1 MKLCKL
7 HCEAIAA
14 LLAVASTGVGAR
26 AGSSLPRQAGGATR
40 PVADVETL
48 VSGNSAFA
56 VDLYRRLGEGEGN
69 LFFSPYSIS
78 TVLAMAYAG
87 ARENTEK
94 EMAGTLHFSLE
105 QDKLHPAFVRFQAQL
120 KKIQQAGDIDL
131 YVANSLW
138 PQRDHP
144 FLQEYLQLLRRNY
157 GVSITMV
164 DYQTAPARET
174 SRQRINAWVK
184 QATRGKITEL
194 VAPQYLTDMTRLVL
208 TNAIYFKGKWLHQFR
223 PVNTK
228 AAPFHVS
235 AIQTVQV
242 PMMEQTDSFR
252 YAETESAQILELAY
266 RGKGISMLV
275 LLPRDVDGLGRIIRF
290 CS

>member
-1 MKLCKL
+1 MKLHKSR
-7 HCEAIAA
+7 CEAIAA
-14 LLAVASTGVGAR
+14 LLIVASAGVEVHAS
-26 AGSSLPRQAGGATR
+26 SSLPRQAGGATR
-40 PVADVETL
+40 PAADVETL

-94 EMAGTLHFSLE
+94 EMAATLHFSLE

-194 VAPQYLTDMTRLVL
+194 VAPQYLNELTRLVL

-242 PMMEQTDSFR
+242 PMMEQTHSFR
-252 YAETESAQILELAY
+252 YAETAQILELAY